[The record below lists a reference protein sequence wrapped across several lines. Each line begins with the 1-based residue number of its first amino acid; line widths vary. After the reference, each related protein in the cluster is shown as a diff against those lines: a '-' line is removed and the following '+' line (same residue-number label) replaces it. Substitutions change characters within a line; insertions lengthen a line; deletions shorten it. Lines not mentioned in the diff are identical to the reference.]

1 MKTGEN
7 RKRSLTEVYSV
18 QGEAQACLFKEF
30 LVNNGIPAIV
40 ISESING
47 LSFFTTGTFAKA
59 KILVPEKMAE
69 KARALI
75 AEVSIS

>member
-1 MKTGEN
+1 
-7 RKRSLTEVYSV
+7 
-18 QGEAQACLFKEF
+18 LFKEF

-47 LSFFTTGTFAKA
+47 LSFFATGTFAKA

-69 KARALI
+69 KALALI